1 MIHESIYP
9 DTTVSKC
16 ACMFDSFQI
25 EMHGHWLLISS
36 KIVGKDDQQGFERIK
51 FDKASKRFEIT
62 DTKLRH

>member
-16 ACMFDSFQI
+16 ACMFDSFQT

-36 KIVGKDDQQGFERIK
+36 KIVGKDNQQGFERLK
-51 FDKASKRFEIT
+51 LDKASKIFEII